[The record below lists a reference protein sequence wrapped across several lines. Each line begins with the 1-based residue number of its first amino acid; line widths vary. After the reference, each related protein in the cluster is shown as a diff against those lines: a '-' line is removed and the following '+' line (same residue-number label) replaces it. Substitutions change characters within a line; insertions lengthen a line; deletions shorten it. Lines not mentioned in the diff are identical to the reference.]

1 MTFISNVDSINY
13 KIKKKSIIECP
24 FFLRKDFKMTDIDNI
39 KFNDTNKLDE
49 TSFYV
54 IKLFI
59 LLYSIFFS
67 FDMVEFNF

>member
-1 MTFISNVDSINY
+1 M
-13 KIKKKSIIECP
+13 P